1 MRFLLATMLV
11 AMAAP
16 ALASPLD
23 DTFTMAAAL
32 TVASDRC
39 PGHSYDAKA
48 LESLPAAVALSEGWS
63 PDKIKTEL
71 ESTVGRELAAYEN
84 DAALFC
90 RSVDAGKARLDAKT
104 LQLIETR

>member
-1 MRFLLATMLV
+1 MRFLLAIALLAT
-11 AMAAP
+11 AGP
-16 ALASPLD
+16 ALASTLD

-63 PDKIKTEL
+63 PAQIKTEL
-71 ESTVGRELAAYEN
+71 ESTVDRELAAYET
-84 DAALFC
+84 DADLFC
-90 RSVDAGKARLDAKT
+90 RSVDAGKSRLDAKT